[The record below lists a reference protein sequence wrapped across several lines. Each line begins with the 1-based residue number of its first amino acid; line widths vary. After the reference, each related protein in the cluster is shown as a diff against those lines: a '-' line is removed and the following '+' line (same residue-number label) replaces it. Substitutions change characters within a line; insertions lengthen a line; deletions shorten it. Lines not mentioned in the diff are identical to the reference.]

1 MDHWWNEADVDS
13 REIDPVVYQQ
23 LQNSF
28 ISIRA
33 EEHAAGS
40 RVYNAPVMQGIE
52 VIMLPF

>member
-28 ISIRA
+28 VSIRA
-33 EEHAAGS
+33 EEHAAGN
-40 RVYNAPVMQGIE
+40 RVYSAPVMQGIE